1 MIKNILQ
8 FQSPE
13 EHYEADV
20 CIVWCFDHRFAALLA
35 LFLKRF
41 EKYDLVNI
49 AGGAKA
55 LAGDASPERDFVLGQ
70 IKASIRLHHT
80 KRIALMLH
88 RECGAYGMNFPD
100 KETER
105 DYYVGQLATAKR
117 FLAGEIP
124 GVPIDIY
131 FGDFNGLHPIE

>member
-13 EHYEADV
+13 KHYEADICV
-20 CIVWCFDHRFAALLA
+20 VWCFDHRFAALLG
-35 LFLKRF
+35 LFLKGF
-41 EKYDLVNI
+41 KTYDLVDI

-70 IKASIRLHHT
+70 VKASIRLHHT

-88 RECGAYGMNFPD
+88 RACRAYGMSFPD

-105 DYYVGQLATAKR
+105 NYYADQLAAAKR

-124 GVPIDIY
+124 GIPIDTY
-131 FGDFNGLHPIE
+131 FGDFDGLHPVE